1 MDSAFKS
8 AKFAGYTTDELKA
21 FLAGNP
27 LPSAIDNMRAE
38 LTRREKVAA
47 GDMSVATDGERLRA
61 VREGK
66 L

>member
-8 AKFAGYTTDELKA
+8 APYSGYTTRELQQSFRRQENEETRDKM
-21 FLAGNP
+21 L
-27 LPSAIDNMRAE
+27 AE
-38 LTRREKVAA
+38 LVRRRRVAA
-47 GDMSVATDGERLRA
+47 GDMSVATDGEKLRA